1 MAASLRLRGRQLD
14 KFCRLA
20 KLGTD
25 DARAK
30 FCNVSASTWH
40 RVTKGLRGPT
50 TTFIAGTLAAFA
62 EYEITFED
70 LFEVIDDGDGDLDE
84 RRIA

>member
-1 MAASLRLRGRQLD
+1 MAAQLRLRGRELD

-20 KLGTD
+20 KLKTD
-25 DARAK
+25 GERAD

-50 TTFIAGTLAAFA
+50 TTFIAGTLAAFD
-62 EYEITFED
+62 EYGIKFED
-70 LFEVIDDGDGDLDE
+70 LFEVIDDGDE
-84 RRIA
+84 AAA